1 MSELRRSKRFFPS
14 VMTEKLVPVFLA
26 VLLLVL
32 LAVIVIVVL
41 SLIGATP
48 SA

>member
-1 MSELRRSKRFFPS
+1 MSELRRSKRFSPS
-14 VMTEKLVPVFLA
+14 VVTEKLVPVFLT

-32 LAVIVIVVL
+32 LAVIVIIAL